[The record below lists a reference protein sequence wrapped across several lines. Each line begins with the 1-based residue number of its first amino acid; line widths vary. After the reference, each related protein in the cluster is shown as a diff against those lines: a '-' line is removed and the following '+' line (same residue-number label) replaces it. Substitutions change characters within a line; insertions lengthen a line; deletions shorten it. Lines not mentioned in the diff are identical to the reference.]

1 MLHTIRS
8 PFLTVSVKEKGAE
21 LQSILDR
28 DGREYLWQGDP
39 RYWPDR
45 ALNIFPYV
53 ARLTRGRYEMD
64 GQTYSMD
71 IHGLSPYLPFTL
83 TEKTHTAMTLT
94 LFSDGETRQRYPR
107 DFAFSIRYELRQD
120 TLEIT
125 FLVENRDHR
134 TMYFGLG
141 GHPGFHVPLTAGRRF
156 EDYRLR
162 FTNPCAPRR
171 IGFTRAC
178 FLDGTDEAFPL
189 TDGTTLPLTHRLFD
203 DDAIVL
209 KNTDRQ
215 VTLEADGGPKI
226 TVTFPQMPYLGIWH
240 QPRTDA
246 PYVCVEPWSS
256 LPSTQD
262 TIAVFENQQDLI
274 SLAPGKTYVNRWSI
288 RVCQD

>member
-53 ARLTRGRYEMD
+53 ARLTQGRYEMD

-94 LFSDGETRQRYPR
+94 LLSDGETRQRYPR

-141 GHPGFHVPLTAGRRF
+141 GPSRLSCAPHRRQTVRRLPSALHQPLRPQADRLHPGLFPGRNRRSVPPDRRNHPPP
-156 EDYRLR
+156 D
-162 FTNPCAPRR
+162 PP
-171 IGFTRAC
+171 
-178 FLDGTDEAFPL
+178 
-189 TDGTTLPLTHRLFD
+189 
-203 DDAIVL
+203 
-209 KNTDRQ
+209 
-215 VTLEADGGPKI
+215 
-226 TVTFPQMPYLGIWH
+226 
-240 QPRTDA
+240 
-246 PYVCVEPWSS
+246 
-256 LPSTQD
+256 
-262 TIAVFENQQDLI
+262 AV
-274 SLAPGKTYVNRWSI
+274 
-288 RVCQD
+288 

>member
-21 LQSILDR
+21 LQSILGR

-45 ALNIFPYV
+45 APNIFPYV
-53 ARLTRGRYEMD
+53 ARLTRGCYEID

-83 TEKTHTAMTLT
+83 TEKTDTAMTLT
-94 LFSDGETRQRYPR
+94 LSSDGETRQRYPR
-107 DFAFSIRYELRQD
+107 DFSFSIRYELRQD

-141 GHPGFHVPLTAGRRF
+141 GHPGFHVPLAAGRRF

-189 TDGTTLPLTHRLFD
+189 KDGTTLPLTHRLFD

-274 SLAPGKTYVNRWSI
+274 SLAPGRTYVNRWSI